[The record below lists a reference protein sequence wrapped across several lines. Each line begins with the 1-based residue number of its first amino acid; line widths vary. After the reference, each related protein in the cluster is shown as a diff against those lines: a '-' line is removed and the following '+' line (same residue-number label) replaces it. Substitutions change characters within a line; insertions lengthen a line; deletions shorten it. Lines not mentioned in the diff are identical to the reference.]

1 MISSPISRR
10 RWGEQCATQSRVR
23 PFSVTSRATYSAR
36 TLIDEAEDEMRTQ
49 VGIVGAGPAGLM
61 LSHLLHRAGIESVI
75 LENRSRDYI
84 ESRIRAGL
92 LEQWATDLLIETGVG
107 ARMQREAMFHDG
119 VHFAFGGALHYISFR
134 DLVGKGV
141 TIYGQQEVVKDLIDR
156 RLADGGR
163 ILFEASDVSVH
174 DFGGGAPKIR
184 FRHDGKD
191 QVLDCDF
198 IGGCDGFH
206 GICRPSVPAA
216 ALTAYDREYP
226 FGWVGILSESPPP
239 EDELIYAYHDRGFA
253 LFTMR
258 SPTLARLY
266 FQCAPDEEIENWPD
280 ARIWQELH
288 ARMGGIR
295 PLTEG
300 TVLQKGITAMR
311 SFVVEPMQY
320 GRMFLAGDSAH
331 IQPPTGAKGM
341 NLAIAD
347 VLVLARAI
355 GEFYRSGRSDLLEQY
370 SATCLRRVWKAQRFS
385 WWMTQLFHLD
395 PSHNAFDRKRQLA
408 ELDYVVSSEAA
419 ARSLAE
425 NYVGLPVEA

>member
-1 MISSPISRR
+1 
-10 RWGEQCATQSRVR
+10 
-23 PFSVTSRATYSAR
+23 
-36 TLIDEAEDEMRTQ
+36 MRTQ

-61 LSHLLHRAGIESVI
+61 LSHLLHLEGISSVI

-92 LEQWATDLLIETGVG
+92 LEQWATDLLVDTGVG
-107 ARMQREAMFHDG
+107 ARMQAEAMFHNG
-119 VHFAFGGALHYISFR
+119 VHFAFNGALHYINFR
-134 DLVGKGV
+134 ELVGKGV
-141 TIYGQQEVVKDLIDR
+141 TIYGQQEVVKDLVAR
-156 RLADGGR
+156 RLDDGGE

-174 DFGGGAPKIR
+174 DFAGNTPKIR
-184 FRHDGKD
+184 FRHGGKE
-191 QVLDCDF
+191 QELACDF

-206 GICRPSVPAA
+206 GICRPSIPASV
-216 ALTAYDREYP
+216 LTIYDREYP

-253 LFTMR
+253 LYTMR
-258 SPTLARLY
+258 SPSLARLY
-266 FQCAPDEEIENWPD
+266 LQCPPDDDIENWPD

-288 ARMGGIR
+288 TRIGGTR
-295 PLTEG
+295 PLAEG
-300 TVLQKGITAMR
+300 AMLQKGITAMR
-311 SFVVEPMQY
+311 SFVAEPMQY
-320 GRMFLAGDSAH
+320 GRLFLAGDSAH

-341 NLAIAD
+341 NLALAD
-347 VLVLARAI
+347 VLVLSRALVA
-355 GEFYRSGRSDLLEQY
+355 FYRNGRGDLLERY

-408 ELDYVVSSEAA
+408 ELDYVTSSEAA
-419 ARSLAE
+419 GRSLAE

>member
-1 MISSPISRR
+1 
-10 RWGEQCATQSRVR
+10 
-23 PFSVTSRATYSAR
+23 
-36 TLIDEAEDEMRTQ
+36 MRTQ

-61 LSHLLHRAGIESVI
+61 LSHLLHRAGIESVV

-92 LEQWATDLLIETGVG
+92 LEQWAADLLVETGVG
-107 ARMQREAMFHDG
+107 ARMQREGMFHNG
-119 VHFAFGGALHYISFR
+119 VNFAFGGALHYIDFR
-134 DLVGKGV
+134 ALVGKGV
-141 TIYGQQEVVKDLIDR
+141 TIYGQQEVVKDLVDR

-163 ILFEASDVSVH
+163 ILFEVADVSVH
-174 DFGGGAPKIR
+174 DFAGQTPKIR
-184 FRHDGKD
+184 FHHDGAA
-191 QVLDCDF
+191 QELVCDF

-206 GICRPSVPAA
+206 GICRPSLPAT
-216 ALTAYDREYP
+216 ALKAYDREYP

-239 EDELIYAYHDRGFA
+239 EDELIYAYHERGFA
-253 LFTMR
+253 LYTMR
-258 SPTLARLY
+258 SPILARLY
-266 FQCAPDEEIENWPD
+266 FQCAPDEEIENWSD

-295 PLTEG
+295 PLAEG
-300 TVLQKGITAMR
+300 AVLQKGITAMR

-347 VLVLARAI
+347 VLVLSRAI
-355 GEFYRSGRSDLLEQY
+355 CEFYRSGRSDLLERY

>member
-1 MISSPISRR
+1 
-10 RWGEQCATQSRVR
+10 
-23 PFSVTSRATYSAR
+23 
-36 TLIDEAEDEMRTQ
+36 MRTQ

-61 LSHLLHRAGIESVI
+61 LSHLLHLEGISSVI

-92 LEQWATDLLIETGVG
+92 LEQWATDLLVDTGVG
-107 ARMQREAMFHDG
+107 ARMQREAMFHNG
-119 VHFAFGGALHYISFR
+119 VHFAFNGALHYINFR

-141 TIYGQQEVVKDLIDR
+141 TIYGQQEVVKDLVVR
-156 RLADGGR
+156 RLDDGGE

-174 DFGGGAPKIR
+174 DFAGNSPKIR
-184 FRHDGKD
+184 FRDGGKE
-191 QVLDCDF
+191 QELACDF

-206 GICRPSVPAA
+206 GICRPSIPAS
-216 ALTAYDREYP
+216 ALTIYDREYP

-253 LFTMR
+253 LYTMR
-258 SPTLARLY
+258 SPSLARLY
-266 FQCAPDEEIENWPD
+266 LQCPPDDDIESWPD

-288 ARMGGIR
+288 TRIGGTR
-295 PLTEG
+295 PLAEG
-300 TVLQKGITAMR
+300 AMLQKGITAMR
-311 SFVVEPMQY
+311 SFVAEPMQY
-320 GRMFLAGDSAH
+320 GRLFLAGDSAH

-341 NLAIAD
+341 NLALAD
-347 VLVLARAI
+347 VMVLSRALAA
-355 GEFYRSGRSDLLEQY
+355 FYRNGRSDLLDRY

-408 ELDYVVSSEAA
+408 ELDYVTSSEAA
-419 ARSLAE
+419 GRSLAE
-425 NYVGLPVEA
+425 NDVGLPVEA